1 MSFRPQLRPG
11 QGFKPFRV
19 LRRVNGTTPTGR
31 PTTGSLEPQ
40 GELYGIISQATPT
53 EKEQWKQDGHP
64 ITHTIVQRGT
74 KNRAMATD
82 VLELPAVKNDAEEEV
97 VAARRF
103 LVQGQPQDPGE
114 LGHFL
119 IYRVEE
125 REDLQ

>member
-40 GELYGIISQATPT
+40 GEFFGIISQATPT
-53 EKEQWKQDGHP
+53 EREQWKQDGHP

-82 VLELPAVKNDAEEEV
+82 VLELEAEG
-97 VAARRF
+97 RRF
-103 LVQGQPQDPGE
+103 EVKGQPQDPGE

-119 IYRVEE
+119 IYKVEE